1 MMLDTESSFSMA
13 ANRTFLT
20 SCASSAPPHLGQSD
34 YDYSGL
40 PCPRVFGPDADQN
53 ADQLQRTKRSECYQ
67 KALDIT
73 GKHQKLRLFPWHCRG
88 HRFETSRAHHRYV
101 SSLGRRQTFS
111 ASSIA
116 RSSDQA
122 APSAASFSISVS
134 VKCSRSAAMSFS

>member
-53 ADQLQRTKRSECYQ
+53 ADQLQRTARPGRYQ
-67 KALDIT
+67 NTLNDMGMHQNLRFSFLDT
-73 GKHQKLRLFPWHCRG
+73 VGVRG
-88 HRFETSRAHHRYV
+88 SRPLVPTIGIRY
-101 SSLGRRQTFS
+101 
-111 ASSIA
+111 AA
-116 RSSDQA
+116 RSCGVLLDLGTDGIL
-122 APSAASFSISVS
+122 P
-134 VKCSRSAAMSFS
+134 